1 MFENDSIHAFQRAT
15 PKRTHEPNMSSMAT
29 STKDDFIMDTNN
41 SSIVSKRS
49 VEKLY
54 YAGQPEYFRYF
65 VNKFKRRSPLI
76 NRGYWLRMRAI
87 EHTVQRFLEEP
98 TTKRKV
104 VVNLGCGYDPLPW
117 LFLGKLPHL
126 CNNAT
131 FVDVDYAQ
139 LMERKCEVIDRTEQ
153 LKVLL
158 PGLKLTG
165 RDHGLLAHSTNYAA
179 IGCDLR
185 NLDLLTLVL
194 QNHLQIEDCS
204 VAILFVAEVSV
215 AYMTRDASQAVL
227 EWAARYSD
235 VRFCLLEQHLPDG
248 ADHPFAQTMLRH
260 FEKLHTPLHAIGTMD
275 EMKQRFMN
283 AGWLAR
289 KVDIKPLWDLWSDPD
304 FLTADQRRALDKIE
318 PFDEW
323 EEFALFGSHYF
334 LLVARKT
341 DEDPSDVQSDLSSR
355 PTADPTHVKIPTSAR
370 LKSDDEDDS
379 STSSEDHVTLVTA
392 IALSGPHFPRRF
404 AAAFPTDN
412 RQSESAGLL
421 AGLGTKERLSTA
433 DTYTPADEVLPLFGP
448 PLSHGLMC
456 HTITAFGDGTDCLLV
471 GGRMSPNAASSACWL
486 RRDGHWSQVT
496 SLPEGRYRHAAIQV
510 GPYTRAGAMDSGV
523 LVIGGKTS
531 DGRVLADSLLW
542 TEIRGW
548 VTLRSDGRLPPARF
562 GANITPQSPYVL
574 GQIFGGM
581 SDEGVI
587 LNDIW
592 SWSMEDDGRIRYDEG
607 NVSLVSLADG
617 LLRHKISRF
626 GAQICFSG
634 PRSIDGLGVLIVGGI
649 TGRGMLARDTEIMD
663 LDDSTEFRIVG
674 HRPLL
679 VGHSLVD
686 RLVLGGGATC
696 FSFGTHWSQSCLL
709 SFDDMLKQRATRPWR
724 LAHADIPHSKLST
737 EGQPVSAVTHGDAG
751 ALGLTAALETVP
763 RVNLADEAAFRSV
776 LDAGKPVI
784 LTGCD
789 IGSCT
794 TKWTNE
800 YLKNSIGHD
809 RDIVVHVSP
818 ESKMDFQ
825 TKNFTYETQ
834 RFGPFLNAVS
844 AGSKLYLRAL
854 STRSPSEA
862 PTNIRTD
869 FPGIA
874 PDFIL
879 PEALSFITEH
889 QHSSPLRIS
898 GPVTMWLHYD
908 VMANILC
915 QIRATKRLLLYPP
928 FDVSAFG
935 IPPGA
940 SSSSIDVFTA
950 TSTTHPQLAFTHP
963 HEVLLAPGEILYIP
977 PLWLHTAT
985 PTEGVSVAVNVFFRS
1000 LDKGYAA
1007 GRDVY
1012 GNRDLAAYEKGR
1024 RDVKGIV
1031 KGFECLPEDVRKFY
1045 LERLVQEMRELSG
1058 L

>member
-15 PKRTHEPNMSSMAT
+15 PKRTREPNMSNMAD

-126 CNNAT
+126 CDNTT

-139 LMERKCEVIDRTEQ
+139 LMQRKCEVIDRTEQ

-158 PGLKLTG
+158 PELKLTD

-185 NLDLLTLVL
+185 SLDLLSLVL
-194 QNHLQIEDCS
+194 QDHLQIEDCS

-215 AYMTRDASQAVL
+215 AYMTQDASQAVL
-227 EWAARYSD
+227 EWAARYTD

-260 FEKLHTPLHAIGTMD
+260 FEKLRTPLHAIGTIADMR
-275 EMKQRFMN
+275 QRFID
-283 AGWLAR
+283 AGWPV
-289 KVDIKPLWDLWSDPD
+289 KKIDIKPLWDLWSDPD

-341 DEDPSDVQSDLSSR
+341 DEGPPNVQSDSFTL
-355 PTADPTHVKIPTSAR
+355 PTADPTHVKTPMSAS
-370 LKSDDEDDS
+370 LNTDDEDDS
-379 STSSEDHVTLVTA
+379 NTSSEEHVTLVTA
-392 IALSGPHFPRRF
+392 IPLSGPHFPRRF
-404 AAAFPTDN
+404 AAAFPTDS
-412 RQSESAGLL
+412 RQSKSAGLL

-433 DTYTPADEVLPLFGP
+433 DTYTTAEEVVPLIGP

-471 GGRMSPNAASSACWL
+471 GGRMSPNAASAASWL
-486 RRDGHWSQVT
+486 RRAGHWSQVA
-496 SLPEGRYRHAAIQV
+496 SLPEGIYRHAAIQV
-510 GPYTRAGAMDSGV
+510 ARYTRSTPECGV
-523 LVIGGKTS
+523 LIIGGKTS
-531 DGRVLADSLLW
+531 DSRVLADALLW
-542 TEIRGW
+542 TESRGW
-548 VTLRSDGRLPPARF
+548 VTLQVKGQLPPARF
-562 GANITPQSPYVL
+562 GANITPESPYTL
-574 GQIFGGM
+574 GRLFGGM
-581 SDEGVI
+581 SDDGTVLED
-587 LNDIW
+587 LWTW
-592 SWSMEDDGRIRYDEG
+592 SLLDDGRIRFDEDR
-607 NVSLVSLADG
+607 VSSTGHLP
-617 LLRHKISRF
+617 RHELSRF
-626 GAQICFSG
+626 GAQILFSG
-634 PRSIDGLGVLIVGGI
+634 PRYIDGLAVLIIGGI
-649 TGRGMLARDTEIMD
+649 NGRGMLTRDTEIMD
-663 LDDSTEFRIVG
+663 LEASADFRIVG

-679 VGHSLVD
+679 IGHSLAH

-696 FSFGTHWSQSCLL
+696 FSFGTHWSQCCYL
-709 SFDDMLKQRATRPWR
+709 SFDDTPEQRATTPWR

-737 EGQPVSAVTHGDAG
+737 QRQPVSAVAVADAEPMG
-751 ALGLTAALETVP
+751 SAATLEIVP
-763 RVNLADEAAFRSV
+763 RIELADEAAFRSI
-776 LDAGKPVI
+776 LDAGQPII
-784 LTGCD
+784 LTSCD
-789 IGSCT
+789 VGSCT
-794 TKWTNE
+794 TKWTSE
-800 YLKNSIGHD
+800 YLKDGIGHD
-809 RDIVVHVSP
+809 REIVVHVSP

-834 RFGPFLNAVS
+834 RFGPFLDAVS

-854 STRSPSEA
+854 STTSASEA
-862 PTNIRTD
+862 PTNLATD

-874 PDFIL
+874 PDFVL
-879 PEALSFITEH
+879 PEALSFIKDH
-889 QHSSPLRIS
+889 HHSSPLRIS

-915 QIRATKRLLLYPP
+915 QIRGNKRLLLYPP
-928 FDVSAFG
+928 FDVSAFD

-950 TSTTHPQLAFTHP
+950 TTATNPQLTSTHP
-963 HEVLLAPGEILYIP
+963 HEVVLAPGEILYIP
-977 PLWLHTAT
+977 PLWLHTAA
-985 PTEGVSVAVNVFFRS
+985 PTEGTSVAVNVFFKN
-1000 LDKGYAA
+1000 LAKGYAA

-1024 RDVKGIV
+1024 RDIKGIV
-1031 KGFECLPEDVRKFY
+1031 KGFEGLPGDVKKFY